1 MGDFKSPIFH
11 FYKQIKLFTC
21 TNKFLYI
28 SHMLLTLLEI
38 LLKIGECNMFKNSK
52 RIYLFLLILFFSIST
67 LFYLKHKQ
75 EISLFIELG
84 IDSYNTSK
92 GLHKIK
98 KLNKPVV
105 TFFGGSRIP
114 KNDFYYIQAEKLA
127 SLLADKGFVIMSG
140 GGPGIMEAA
149 NSGAIKNMKNKEEI
163 RSISANLHLLTNFE
177 RSSNPSQLKF
187 LHDKFWSRKLLLINN
202 SNAFIVFPG
211 GTGTINELSELLV
224 LMEIGAL
231 AKKTII
237 LFDSKY
243 WKKFIDWMNFAKT
256 KNLISQ
262 KAFDLILIKNNIEE
276 IFNCLIKENSH

>member
-1 MGDFKSPIFH
+1 
-11 FYKQIKLFTC
+11 
-21 TNKFLYI
+21 
-28 SHMLLTLLEI
+28 MLLTLLEI